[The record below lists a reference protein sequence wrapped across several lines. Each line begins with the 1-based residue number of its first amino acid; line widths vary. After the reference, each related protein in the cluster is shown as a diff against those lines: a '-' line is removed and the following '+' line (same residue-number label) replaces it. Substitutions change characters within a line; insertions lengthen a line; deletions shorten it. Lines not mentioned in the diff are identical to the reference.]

1 MKAIRLSLMLSNE
14 VKAVQTNLHLIIF
27 IFLSEITNIQ
37 IVSCFFLKQFSYDSD
52 VKSINLSERSY
63 SIFIGNPQIT

>member
-37 IVSCFFLKQFSYDSD
+37 IVSCFFLKRFSYDSD